1 MTEPGPARVLVVD
14 DSDVVRSLIR
24 INLELEGFEVLE
36 ADTGA
41 RCLELSPGAD
51 VVTLDLLLPV
61 PPGPGSGA
69 GPGGLDVLR
78 RLKRDPAL
86 GGPRVVVVTA
96 AALPEDRR
104 RGESAGADAYLTK
117 PFEPGDLVDAVRALS
132 PPEKR

>member
-1 MTEPGPARVLVVD
+1 MTKPGSPRVLVVD

-36 ADTGA
+36 ADSGA
-41 RCLELSPGAD
+41 RCLELVSGAD
-51 VVTLDLLLPV
+51 VVTLDLLLP
-61 PPGPGSGA
+61 A

-86 GGPRVVVVTA
+86 GAPRVVVVTA

-104 RGESAGADAYLTK
+104 RGESAGADAYITK
-117 PFEPGDLVDAVRALS
+117 PFEPGELVDTVRALS
-132 PPEKR
+132 GGAR

>member
-1 MTEPGPARVLVVD
+1 MTEPGPPRVLVVD

-36 ADTGA
+36 ADSGA
-41 RCLELSPGAD
+41 RCLELVPGAD

-61 PPGPGSGA
+61 LPGA

-104 RGESAGADAYLTK
+104 RGESAGADAYITK

-132 PPEKR
+132 GGGAR

>member
-1 MTEPGPARVLVVD
+1 
-14 DSDVVRSLIR
+14 
-24 INLELEGFEVLE
+24 E

-41 RCLELSPGAD
+41 RCLELSPRAD

-61 PPGPGSGA
+61 LPGPGA

-104 RGESAGADAYLTK
+104 RGESAGADAYITK
-117 PFEPGDLVDAVRALS
+117 PFEPGELVDAVRALS
-132 PPEKR
+132 APGGR